1 MQAATALLVVCVAM
15 DVALL
20 AMSALVGEHPHIKI
34 FVLCASIVN
43 VTVHRTMHAYKN
55 GLCPG
60 QDIRGRVSANSP
72 VSIFPE
78 LNCDSIC
85 NSAEPR
91 LVTPQASTFSTNVSA
106 PNLTSENVEFL
117 DSNPAFDYDVEG
129 HSDPTRGVADMADTG
144 LGAFLQRPILI
155 KEFTWRQGLDFFET
169 FDPWSL
175 FYNDP
180 KNINRLA
187 NFNLLRSRLCVKF
200 VVNGN
205 GFYYGRLIASYN
217 PLPATDQVTQNRG
230 MGIIQDVVGASQ
242 RPHIYVNPTECQG
255 GTLCLPFYHYQNA
268 LSIPAAQWSDMGRIT
283 MTSINHLR
291 NCNGVATSSSYV
303 TVSVFAWAED
313 VNMSI
318 PTSSNPAGITPQS
331 DEYGITPVS
340 AMASTVA
347 RVAGLLT
354 KAPVIGPFAKAT
366 QVAAGGVGNIASLF
380 GMSRPA
386 VIDPIQIYKPE
397 YVGGLAN
404 TNVPDGTNKLSLD
417 VKQEVTVDPSITGVS
432 GTDEMTIASIVQRES
447 FYTSFPWDPVGGV
460 ASGAGYKL
468 FQTQVMPTV
477 CTTFGTGAYREYHN
491 MPCGMV
497 ALPFK
502 YWGGSMEFRFQ
513 IVSSNFHKGRIRIC
527 WDPHNINGGG
537 NSTGYN
543 TMYTKVVDIADMR
556 DFTFKVGWGQEYSF
570 LPVRNNMQ
578 MDNGAPIQT
587 YGLGPAAST
596 VLQEVFGN
604 GTLSVFVVNDLTIPN
619 SDPSIDASVDIN
631 VFVNMCD
638 DARFAEPSSKA
649 LEGISYFPSV
659 TPEAL
664 VVPQSSTT
672 DMTLQEAAPVSTD
685 SIVACGPM
693 GDSSDHTMDVFF
705 GEEVTSVRQ
714 LLKRYCLHAGTISG
728 VHNYEARGLTMD
740 LKQPDFPYYFGW
752 CPDGAHR
759 TPSGDGRFNYCHMT
773 FLNYFTPA
781 YVGYR
786 GGLRWKHLVTRTP
799 TNTTGEL
806 NGNYNSTFMSDNYA
820 SVVRGDGITRQL
832 TAPAQ
837 YEPYSYDTR
846 ESILRSTVSGPAVY
860 MNSFT
865 PWSIYKYTDSFI
877 EGGFATPQ
885 QVNPCLEV
893 EMPYYTNRRFYSARR
908 INNLDP
914 RSVQDENPGV
924 HTLSVTGTKSAIL
937 SYVSTA
943 EDFSLSFFIG
953 VPVMYALGDNTENGV
968 PAPI

>member
-1 MQAATALLVVCVAM
+1 MQASTALSVVCVVM
-15 DVALL
+15 DNALL
-20 AMSALVGEHPHIKI
+20 AMSALVGEHPHIKT

-60 QDIRGRVSANSP
+60 QDIRGRVSAYSP

-91 LVTPQASTFSTNVSA
+91 LVTPQASTFSTNASV

-117 DSNPAFDYDVEG
+117 DSNPAFDYNVEG
-129 HSDPTRGVADMADTG
+129 NSDPTRAVADMADTG

-155 KEFTWRQGLDFFET
+155 KEFTWTQGVDFYEN

-180 KNINRLA
+180 KNVNRIA

-217 PLPATDQVTQNRG
+217 PLPNTDQVTISRG
-230 MGIIQDVVGASQ
+230 LGITQDIIGASQ
-242 RPHIYVNPTECQG
+242 RPHVYINPTECQG

-268 LSIPAAQWSDMGRIT
+268 ISIPASQWSDMGQVT
-283 MTSINHLR
+283 MQNMNQLR
-291 NCNGVATSSSYV
+291 NCNGPATSSSYV
-303 TVSVFAWAED
+303 TVSVFAWAEE

-318 PTSSNPAGITPQS
+318 PTSSNPSAIVPQS
-331 DEYGITPVS
+331 DEYGVTPIS
-340 AMASTVA
+340 SLASTVA

-366 QVAAGGVGNIASLF
+366 QVAAGGVGSVASLF

-417 VKQEVTVDPSITGVS
+417 VKQEVTIDPSITGIS
-432 GTDEMTIASIVQRES
+432 STDEMTLDSIVQRES
-447 FYTSFPWDPVGGV
+447 YYTSFPWDPVGGT

-477 CTTFGTGAYREYHN
+477 CNTFGAGINKEYHN
-491 MPCGMV
+491 IPCGMV

-513 IVSSNFHKGRIRIC
+513 IVSSNFHKGRIRVC
-527 WDPHNINGGG
+527 WDPHNIDGGAA
-537 NSTGYN
+537 STGYN

-556 DFTFKVGWGQEYSF
+556 DFSFKVGWGQEYSF

-578 MDNGAPIQT
+578 LVDGLPVPTYATGPTAAPT
-587 YGLGPAAST
+587 
-596 VLQEVFGN
+596 LQEVFGN

-619 SDPSIDASVDIN
+619 SDPSIDASVEVN

-649 LEGISYFPSV
+649 LAGISYFPSA
-659 TPEAL
+659 TP
-664 VVPQSSTT
+664 VQPQSIEN
-672 DMTLQEAAPVSTD
+672 MELQDAAPVSTD
-685 SIVACGPM
+685 TTIVCGPT
-693 GDSSDHTMDVFF
+693 GDPTDHTMDVFF
-705 GEEVTSVRQ
+705 GEEVTSIRQ
-714 LLKRYCLHAGTISG
+714 LLKRYCLHSGTITG
-728 VHNYEARGLTMD
+728 QYANEAFGFTMD

-752 CPDGAHR
+752 CPDGVHD
-759 TPSGDGRFNYCHMT
+759 TTGGKFNYCHMT

-799 TNTTGEL
+799 TNTGGTVSGV
-806 NGNYNSTFMSDNYA
+806 YNSNYLSDSYA
-820 SVVRGDGITRQL
+820 SVARGDGITRSTL
-832 TAPAQ
+832 TTPV
-837 YEPYSYDTR
+837 YEPYTYDTR
-846 ESILRSTVSGPAVY
+846 ISVLRSTADTY
-860 MNSFT
+860 MNST
-865 PWSIYKYTDSFI
+865 SSYAVYTNTDSLVD
-877 EGGFATPQ
+877 GGFATPQ

-908 INNLDP
+908 INNLDI
-914 RSVQDENPGV
+914 RTVKDENPGV
-924 HTLSVTGTKSAIL
+924 HTLSVTGTKSSVL

-943 EDFSLSFFIG
+943 EDYSLSFFIG
-953 VPVMYALGDNTENGV
+953 VPVMYALGDNTANGV
-968 PAPI
+968 PTPL